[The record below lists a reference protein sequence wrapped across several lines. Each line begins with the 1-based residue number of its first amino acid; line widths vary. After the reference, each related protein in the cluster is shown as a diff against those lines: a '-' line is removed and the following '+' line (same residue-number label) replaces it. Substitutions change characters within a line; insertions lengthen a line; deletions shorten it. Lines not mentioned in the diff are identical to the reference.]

1 MFNLKFK
8 IMDNIDRQFE
18 IETLLR
24 ENGIYPEFVEMV
36 GENSV
41 EVRIDGDWKHDH
53 RFADLL
59 MTQNG
64 YTYVGSKDDN
74 PSDSDWGCYTH
85 IYTYQE

>member
-8 IMDNIDRQFE
+8 NMDNIDRQFE
-18 IETLLR
+18 IEKMLN

-53 RFADLL
+53 GRTNYL
-59 MTQNG
+59 MGQNG
-64 YTYVGSKDDN
+64 YNYIGWKDDE
-74 PSDSDWGCYTH
+74 PSDGDWGCYTH
-85 IYTYQE
+85 VFTYEK